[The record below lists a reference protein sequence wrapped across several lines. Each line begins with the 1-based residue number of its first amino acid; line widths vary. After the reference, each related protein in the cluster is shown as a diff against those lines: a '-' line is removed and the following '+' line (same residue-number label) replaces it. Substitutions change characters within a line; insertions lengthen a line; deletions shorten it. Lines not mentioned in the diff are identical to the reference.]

1 MGSFLTPLSCT
12 DRTISIDSTGAFGGL
27 MRGMWAKVVLRESV
41 FHLSS
46 ICTLKKSI
54 CLITHLLFSFPS
66 SLCKV
71 APFPFYIK
79 EMQMAHPPWTYHT
92 ALLSA
97 VKASGVRVGKGQ
109 IQSIGFNKVFFNQ
122 GAISTTPKSS
132 YKHFKYIFLFVF
144 SNSSPKFVTY
154 FYCLVQLFTTN
165 TFNSNYYYFILL
177 MVITIPHSRRKFII
191 LRCL

>member
-1 MGSFLTPLSCT
+1 MQAALKCLTDFC
-12 DRTISIDSTGAFGGL
+12 
-27 MRGMWAKVVLRESV
+27 VHVLCMCVWERERESERAISYIFLNFKVILWLFLPPAAGGNLPSAWAEINLKCRKV
-41 FHLSS
+41 F
-46 ICTLKKSI
+46 
-54 CLITHLLFSFPS
+54 
-66 SLCKV
+66 
-71 APFPFYIK
+71 
-79 EMQMAHPPWTYHT
+79 PPWTYHT

-132 YKHFKYIFLFVF
+132 YKHFEYIFLFVF